1 MMRNWSFLWLVV
13 ASFVFVNVAMAQNDR
28 QYVRKGNRLFKKGDY
43 SNALLEYQKA
53 LSVNENN
60 TQAIYNMGCAALQ
73 MGNDSLAV
81 KQFETAGRAETN
93 KIRKA
98 QAFHNIGVVM
108 QAHQQYDQAIEA
120 YKEALRNN
128 PTDNETRYNLVLCKR
143 QQKQNQQ
150 DQQNQQNQQN
160 QDKNDKNKDQN
171 QNKNQDKKQDK
182 DQDKNQ
188 DQDKQD
194 KNQYKQ
200 EQQQMSPENAQRLL
214 DAAVQEE
221 KRTQERLQKAMQQPR
236 RKMLQKNW

>member
-1 MMRNWSFLWLVV
+1 MMRHLSFLWLVV
-13 ASFVFVNVAMAQNDR
+13 ASFVFANVAMAQNDR

-60 TQAIYNMGCAALQ
+60 TQAIYNMGCTALQ

-93 KIRKA
+93 KIRKS

-150 DQQNQQNQQN
+150 DQQNQQNQ
-160 QDKNDKNKDQN
+160 DKNDKNKDQN

-188 DQDKQD
+188 DKDKQD
-194 KNQYKQ
+194 KNQDKQ
-200 EQQQMSPENAQRLL
+200 EQQMSPENAQRLL